1 MVNQE
6 DKDTRVKKVTRENW
20 EKLELKDL
28 QEPRVCEASPA

>member
-6 DKDTRVKKVTRENW
+6 DKDTRVKRVTKENW

-28 QEPRVCEASPA
+28 QELKV

>member
-6 DKDTRVKKVTRENW
+6 DKDTRVKKVTKENW

-28 QEPRVCEASPA
+28 QELKV